1 MFFEAEFWVAVSFFI
16 FMGIAWKMGVF
27 TTVANG
33 LDKRGDRIRAELED
47 ARVLREEAQR
57 VLADYQRRRK
67 EAEAEADEII
77 RAARVEAERL
87 AQEAQAKLADFITRR
102 TRMAEQKIAQAEVQ
116 ATADVRSAAAD
127 AAVRASEQILR
138 KQVSAGAGDR
148 LVEQG
153 LGEMRG
159 KLN

>member
-87 AQEAQAKLADFITRR
+87 AQDAQAKLADFVARR
-102 TRMAEQKIAQAEVQ
+102 TKMAEQKIARRKSRPPPRFAPRPPMPPSAPPSRSCASRFRPAP
-116 ATADVRSAAAD
+116 ATGWSS
-127 AAVRASEQILR
+127 RALA
-138 KQVSAGAGDR
+138 KC
-148 LVEQG
+148 
-153 LGEMRG
+153 GES
-159 KLN
+159 